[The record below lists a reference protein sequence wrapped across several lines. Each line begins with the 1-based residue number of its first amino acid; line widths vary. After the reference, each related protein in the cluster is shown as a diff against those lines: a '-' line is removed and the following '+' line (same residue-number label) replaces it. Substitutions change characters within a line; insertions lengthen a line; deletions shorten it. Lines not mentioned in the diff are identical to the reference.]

1 MNPSRRLSGSQ
12 RVSQAIRWASR
23 GPTMDGTLHHATA
36 GPSLS
41 GRHGRPSLSGGSRAF
56 LRVAPIFF
64 SGGTL
69 KNFPRSFKR
78 NAGVSAAM
86 LGVSAL
92 LLSGCGAA
100 PEEAG
105 SSADG
110 ATDFLGCMVSDS
122 GGFDDHS
129 FNESTYNG
137 LKKAETDL
145 GIKTKTAESQS
156 ETDFTPNVDSMVQNS
171 CDLTITVGFLL
182 ADTTK
187 AAAEANPDLNFAIVD
202 DNSIVAD
209 NVKPIIYDTAQ
220 ASFLAGY
227 VAAGTSKTGKVAT
240 YGGIDIPTVTIFMD
254 GFEQGVEYY
263 NKENGK
269 DVQVLGMDS
278 FIGSF
283 EDTAKGKTTT
293 QNFLNEGA
301 DIIMPV
307 AGPVGAGTVD
317 AVVAAN
323 AAGKDAKVIWVDSDG
338 YENVAEAG
346 KGFVLTS
353 VMKLMGEAVE
363 DVVSTDVDGKFDST
377 PYIGTLENGGV
388 DLAPF
393 HDQEANVPAEVK
405 KSVEDIKAKII
416 SGDITVESASS
427 PK

>member
-1 MNPSRRLSGSQ
+1 M
-12 RVSQAIRWASR
+12 
-23 GPTMDGTLHHATA
+23 
-36 GPSLS
+36 
-41 GRHGRPSLSGGSRAF
+41 
-56 LRVAPIFF
+56 
-64 SGGTL
+64 

-100 PEEAG
+100 PEEEG
-105 SSADG
+105 NSAEG

-122 GGFDDHS
+122 GGFDDNS

-137 LKKAETDL
+137 LMKAKEDL
-145 GIKTKTAESQS
+145 GIDTKEAESQS
-156 ETDFTPNVDSMVQNS
+156 ETDFVPNVDSMVQGG

-187 AAAEANPDLNFAIVD
+187 DAAEKNPDSHFAIVD
-202 DNSIVAD
+202 DNSIDAD

-220 ASFLAGY
+220 AAFLAGY
-227 VAAGTSKTGKVAT
+227 VAAGSTQTGKVAT
-240 YGGIDIPTVTIFMD
+240 YGGLDIPTVTIFME
-254 GFEQGVEYY
+254 GFDQGVKYY
-263 NKENGK
+263 NEENGA
-269 DVQVLGMDS
+269 DVEVLGMDS
-278 FIGSF
+278 FTGSF
-283 EDTAKGKTTT
+283 DDVSAGKTTT

-307 AGPVGAGTVD
+307 AGPVGAGTID

-338 YENVAEAG
+338 YETVSTG
-346 KGFVLTS
+346 KEVILTS

-363 DVVSTDVDGKFDST
+363 DVISTDVEGNFDNT

-388 DLAPF
+388 TLAPY
-393 HDQEANVPAEVK
+393 HDQEASVPDDVK
-405 KSVEDIKAKII
+405 KAVEDIKAKII
-416 SGDITVESASS
+416 SGEIKVESESS

>member
-1 MNPSRRLSGSQ
+1 M
-12 RVSQAIRWASR
+12 
-23 GPTMDGTLHHATA
+23 
-36 GPSLS
+36 
-41 GRHGRPSLSGGSRAF
+41 
-56 LRVAPIFF
+56 
-64 SGGTL
+64 
-69 KNFPRSFKR
+69 KNYPRSFKR
-78 NAGVSAAM
+78 NAGISAAV

-100 PEEAG
+100 PEEEAG
-105 SSADG
+105 SAEG

-122 GGFDDHS
+122 GGFDDNS

-137 LKKAETDL
+137 MMKAKEDL
-145 GIKTKTAESQS
+145 GIEVKTAESQS
-156 ETDFTPNVDSMVQNS
+156 ETDFTPNVDSMVQAG
-171 CDLTITVGFLL
+171 CDLTVTVGFLL

-187 AAAEANPDLNFAIVD
+187 EAAAANPDSHFAIVD

-220 ASFLAGY
+220 AAFLAGY
-227 VAAGTSKTGKVAT
+227 VAAGTSQTGKVAT
-240 YGGIDIPTVTIFMD
+240 YGGLDIPTVTIFMD
-254 GFEQGVEYY
+254 GFEQGVNYFNE
-263 NKENGK
+263 ENGA

-278 FIGSF
+278 FTGSF
-283 EDTAKGKTTT
+283 DDVSAGKTTT

-307 AGPVGAGTVD
+307 AGPVGAGSLD

-338 YENVAEAG
+338 YETVSTG
-346 KGFVLTS
+346 KEVILTS

-363 DVVSTDVDGKFDST
+363 DVVSTDVDGNFDNT

-388 DLAPF
+388 TIAPF
-393 HDQEANVPAEVK
+393 HDQEANVPEDVK

-416 SGDITVESASS
+416 SGDIKVESESS